1 MLTCPSED
9 DVLCFVEGHLDA
21 TGVAAVQAHAGIC
34 PACRQLL
41 AAAMAAGSAP
51 SSQTGED
58 ERPPLDPASS
68 LTQGALVGRYT
79 VLSLVGRGGM
89 GEVYAAYD
97 PQLDRRVALKLLR
110 PRYGMGNVRGEA
122 RLLREARAIA
132 RLSHP
137 NVITVHD
144 AGTVG
149 DRIFVAMEYVDGETL
164 ASWLAAQPRSW
175 LEIVRVFRGA
185 AHGLAAAHACG
196 LVHRDFKPQ
205 NVMVA
210 RDGSPHVTD
219 FGLVQR
225 LFAHDEENDTGA
237 PPERDDGA
245 RDLTLATLTRSG
257 EFVGT
262 PLYMSPE
269 QLKLEPTDARTD
281 QFSFCVALYQALFGE
296 HPFLGDGEGAVGRL
310 KEDVIAG
317 RIRPAPSRTAVPSWV
332 RRVLVRGLAATPEAR
347 WPSMTEL
354 VAELE
359 RGLPTDPERA
369 PAVGRRERMLVC
381 AGMSVLGVVALVV
394 LDLLRRSTRTA
405 ETTRLLVTPAIALL
419 VHAIAA
425 WIWRR
430 GLLGNQFAR
439 KVAAMG
445 WLGGIT
451 VVLHRLMAFRF
462 GTPVPYVLAVDLLVL
477 GLEQTLAAILLE
489 PWFGLGA
496 LLFFGGAGLAVLAP
510 GQSLHAMLG
519 SVTAAYAIVAAR
531 AAYDHAAAR
540 RAPEPPTDERR
551 SRSRP
556 SRRRRE
562 VSVETLED

>member
-1 MLTCPSED
+1 MTGGENCPSED
-9 DVLCFVEGHLDA
+9 DVVCFVEGHLDS
-21 TGVAAVQAHAGIC
+21 TRLAAVEAHAVVC
-34 PACRQLL
+34 PACEQLL
-41 AAAMAAGSAP
+41 AAALAAGSVVR
-51 SSQTGED
+51 SHTGE
-58 ERPPLDPASS
+58 EKPPLLDPSGS
-68 LTQGALVGRYT
+68 LARGALVGRYT
-79 VLSLVGRGGM
+79 VLSLLGRGGV

-110 PRYGMGNVRGEA
+110 PRYGAGNLRGEA

-137 NVITVHD
+137 NVIAVYD
-144 AGTVG
+144 AGKVG

-164 ASWLAAQPRSW
+164 ASWLAARPRSRT
-175 LEIVRVFRGA
+175 EIMQVFRGA
-185 AHGLAAAHACG
+185 AHGLAAAHASG

-210 RDGSPHVTD
+210 RDGTAHVTD
-219 FGLVQR
+219 FGLVQ
-225 LFAHDEENDTGA
+225 LSVADSEDDAKGA
-237 PPERDDGA
+237 AAEQDDGA
-245 RDLTLATLTRSG
+245 RDLTLTRSG
-257 EFVGT
+257 EFLGT
-262 PLYMSPE
+262 PLYMAPE
-269 QLKLEPTDARTD
+269 QFKLEATDARTD
-281 QFSFCVALYQALFGE
+281 QFSFCVALYQALYGE
-296 HPFLGDGEGAVGRL
+296 HPFLADAAAGIGRL
-310 KEDVIAG
+310 REDVVAG
-317 RIRPAPSRTAVPSWV
+317 RIRPAPARAAVPAWI
-332 RRVLVRGLAATPEAR
+332 RRVLVRGLATTSEER

-354 VAELE
+354 AATLD
-359 RGLPTDPERA
+359 RWLPSDPEHA

-405 ETTRLLVTPAIALL
+405 ETTRLLVTPAIALS
-419 VHAIAA
+419 VHAVAA

-462 GTPVPYVLAVDLLVL
+462 GEAVPHVLAVDLLVL

-489 PWFGLGA
+489 PWFGVGA
-496 LLFFGGAGLAVLAP
+496 LLFFGGAAVAALAP
-510 GQSLHAMLG
+510 GQALHAMLG

-531 AAYDHAAAR
+531 TAYEHVSAR
-540 RAPEPPTDERR
+540 RTP
-551 SRSRP
+551 
-556 SRRRRE
+556 
-562 VSVETLED
+562 